1 MVRRPPRSTRTDKLF
16 PYTTLCR
23 SGYRRHTAVVP
34 ERQLQVGDVA
44 EADQRLRIRA
54 HRVEVEE
61 VGDPV
66 GAGAPARGDDGPYAR
81 VSARTRADRRSRL
94 SRRPDDVPGVVF
106 LLAAAKASPSSCVP
120 RQAECGFGSEC
131 VRTGSER

>member
-1 MVRRPPRSTRTDKLF
+1 MRLLFRS
-16 PYTTLCR
+16 
-23 SGYRRHTAVVP
+23 
-34 ERQLQVGDVA
+34 QLGDFA

-81 VSARTRADRRSRL
+81 VSARTRADRRSPL
-94 SRRPDDVPGVVF
+94 SRRPDDVPGVVL
-106 LLAAAKASPSSCVP
+106 LLAAAKAAPSSCVLARNAP
-120 RQAECGFGSEC
+120 GSD
-131 VRTGSER
+131 RKSTRLNSSH